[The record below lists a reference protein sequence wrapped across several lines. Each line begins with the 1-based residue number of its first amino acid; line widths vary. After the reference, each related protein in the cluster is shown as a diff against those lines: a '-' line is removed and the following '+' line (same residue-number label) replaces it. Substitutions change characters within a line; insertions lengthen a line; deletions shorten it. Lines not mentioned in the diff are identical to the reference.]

1 MLCRVLAWKWLT
13 ISINPRSIELN
24 GSRHMARRS
33 VVQALY
39 RWELTGELGTGIE
52 NTFLDDWK
60 LEGVDKEY
68 FIQMIRGILKY
79 TAELDRILEKCLDRD
94 LASVDPIERTVLRIG
109 AYELQ
114 FRPEIPV
121 RVVLNEA
128 IELARVF
135 GAEGGYRFVNGVLDR
150 CQKLCRGSEL
160 PVA

>member
-1 MLCRVLAWKWLT
+1 M
-13 ISINPRSIELN
+13 
-24 GSRHMARRS
+24 
-33 VVQALY
+33 QALY
-39 RWELTGELGTGIE
+39 QWELTGQVGAGIE
-52 NTFLDDWK
+52 DSFLNDWG
-60 LEGVDKEY
+60 LEGVDQEY
-68 FIQMIRGILKY
+68 FKQLVQGILKY
-79 TAELDRILEKCLDRD
+79 TAELDCVLEKCLDRD

-109 AYELQ
+109 TYELQ

-135 GAEGGYRFVNGVLDR
+135 GAEEGYRFVNGVLDR

>member
-1 MLCRVLAWKWLT
+1 M
-13 ISINPRSIELN
+13 
-24 GSRHMARRS
+24 
-33 VVQALY
+33 QALY
-39 RWELTGELGTGIE
+39 QLELTGQLGAGIE
-52 NTFLDDWK
+52 DSFLNDWG
-60 LEGVDKEY
+60 LDGVDQEY
-68 FIQMIRGILKY
+68 FKQLIQGILKY
-79 TAELDRILEKCLDRD
+79 TVELDRVLEKCLDRD

-109 AYELQ
+109 TYELQ

-135 GAEGGYRFVNGVLDR
+135 GAEEGYRFVNGVLDR

>member
-1 MLCRVLAWKWLT
+1 MT
-13 ISINPRSIELN
+13 
-24 GSRHMARRS
+24 GSRHMARRG

-39 RWELTGELGTGIE
+39 QWELTGQVGAGIE
-52 NTFLDDWK
+52 DSFLNDWG
-60 LEGVDKEY
+60 LEGVDQEY
-68 FIQMIRGILKY
+68 FKQLVQGILKY
-79 TAELDRILEKCLDRD
+79 TAELDRVLEKCLDRD

-109 AYELQ
+109 TYELQ

-135 GAEGGYRFVNGVLDR
+135 GAEEGYRFVNGVLDR

>member
-1 MLCRVLAWKWLT
+1 
-13 ISINPRSIELN
+13 
-24 GSRHMARRS
+24 MARRS

-39 RWELTGELGTGIE
+39 QWELTGQVGAGIE
-52 NTFLDDWK
+52 DSFLNDWG
-60 LEGVDKEY
+60 LEGVDQEY
-68 FIQMIRGILKY
+68 FKQLVQGILKY
-79 TAELDRILEKCLDRD
+79 TAELDRVLEKCLDRD

-109 AYELQ
+109 TYELQ

-135 GAEGGYRFVNGVLDR
+135 GAEEGYRFVNGVLDR

>member
-1 MLCRVLAWKWLT
+1 M
-13 ISINPRSIELN
+13 
-24 GSRHMARRS
+24 
-33 VVQALY
+33 QALY
-39 RWELTGELGTGIE
+39 QWELTGQVGAGIE
-52 NTFLDDWK
+52 NSFLNDWG
-60 LEGVDKEY
+60 LEGVDQEY
-68 FIQMIRGILKY
+68 FKELVQGILKY
-79 TAELDRILEKCLDRD
+79 TAELDRVLEKCLDRD

-109 AYELQ
+109 TYELQ

-135 GAEGGYRFVNGVLDR
+135 GAEEGYRFVNGVLDR

>member
-1 MLCRVLAWKWLT
+1 MT
-13 ISINPRSIELN
+13 

-39 RWELTGELGTGIE
+39 QWELTGQVGAGIE
-52 NTFLDDWK
+52 DSFLNDWG
-60 LEGVDKEY
+60 LEGVDQEY
-68 FIQMIRGILKY
+68 FKQLIQGILKY
-79 TAELDRILEKCLDRD
+79 TTELDRVLEKCLDRD

-109 AYELQ
+109 TYELQ

-135 GAEGGYRFVNGVLDR
+135 GAEEGYRFVNGVLDR

>member
-1 MLCRVLAWKWLT
+1 M
-13 ISINPRSIELN
+13 
-24 GSRHMARRS
+24 
-33 VVQALY
+33 QALY
-39 RWELTGELGTGIE
+39 QWELTGQVGAGIE
-52 NTFLDDWK
+52 DSFLNDWDV
-60 LEGVDKEY
+60 EGVDQEY
-68 FIQMIRGILKY
+68 FKQLVQGILKY
-79 TAELDRILEKCLDRD
+79 TAELDRVLEKCLDRD

-109 AYELQ
+109 TYELQ

-135 GAEGGYRFVNGVLDR
+135 GAEEGYRFVNGVLDR

>member
-1 MLCRVLAWKWLT
+1 MT
-13 ISINPRSIELN
+13 

-39 RWELTGELGTGIE
+39 QWELTGQLGAGIE
-52 NTFLDDWK
+52 DSFLDDWG
-60 LEGVDKEY
+60 LEGVDQEY
-68 FIQMIRGILKY
+68 FKQLVRGVLKTKAELEGIL
-79 TAELDRILEKCLDRD
+79 EQCLDRD

-109 AYELQ
+109 TYELR
-114 FRPEIPV
+114 FRSEIPV

-135 GAEGGYRFVNGVLDR
+135 GAEEGYRFVNGVLDR
-150 CQKLCRGSEL
+150 CQELCRGSEL

>member
-1 MLCRVLAWKWLT
+1 M
-13 ISINPRSIELN
+13 
-24 GSRHMARRS
+24 
-33 VVQALY
+33 QALY
-39 RWELTGELGTGIE
+39 QWELTGQVGAGIE
-52 NTFLDDWK
+52 DGFLNDWG
-60 LEGVDKEY
+60 LEGVDQEY
-68 FIQMIRGILKY
+68 FKQLVQGILKY
-79 TAELDRILEKCLDRD
+79 TAELDRVLEKCLDRD

-109 AYELQ
+109 TYELQ

-135 GAEGGYRFVNGVLDR
+135 GAEEGYRFVNGVLDR

>member
-1 MLCRVLAWKWLT
+1 
-13 ISINPRSIELN
+13 
-24 GSRHMARRS
+24 
-33 VVQALY
+33 VQALY
-39 RWELTGELGTGIE
+39 QWELTGEVDAGIE
-52 NTFLDDWK
+52 DSFLNDWGLK
-60 LEGVDKEY
+60 GVDQEY
-68 FIQMIRGILKY
+68 FKQLVQGILKY
-79 TAELDRILEKCLDRD
+79 TAELDCVLEECLDRD

-109 AYELQ
+109 TYELQ

-135 GAEGGYRFVNGVLDR
+135 GAEEGYRFVNSVLDR

>member
-1 MLCRVLAWKWLT
+1 
-13 ISINPRSIELN
+13 
-24 GSRHMARRS
+24 
-33 VVQALY
+33 VQALY
-39 RWELTGELGTGIE
+39 QWELTGQVGAGIE
-52 NTFLDDWK
+52 DSFLNDWG
-60 LEGVDKEY
+60 LEGVDQEY
-68 FIQMIRGILKY
+68 FKQLVQGILKY
-79 TAELDRILEKCLDRD
+79 TAELDRVLEKCLDRD

-109 AYELQ
+109 TYELQ

-135 GAEGGYRFVNGVLDR
+135 GAEEGYRFVNGVLDR

>member
-1 MLCRVLAWKWLT
+1 M
-13 ISINPRSIELN
+13 
-24 GSRHMARRS
+24 
-33 VVQALY
+33 QALY
-39 RWELTGELGTGIE
+39 QWELTGQVGAGIE
-52 NTFLDDWK
+52 DSFLNDWR
-60 LEGVDKEY
+60 LEGVDQEY
-68 FIQMIRGILKY
+68 FKQLVQGILKY
-79 TAELDRILEKCLDRD
+79 TAELDRVLEKCLDRD

-109 AYELQ
+109 TYELQ

-135 GAEGGYRFVNGVLDR
+135 GAEEGYRFVNGVLDR

>member
-1 MLCRVLAWKWLT
+1 MT
-13 ISINPRSIELN
+13 

-39 RWELTGELGTGIE
+39 QWELTGQLDAGIE
-52 NTFLDDWK
+52 DSFLNDWP
-60 LEGVDKEY
+60 LEGVDQEY
-68 FIQMIRGILKY
+68 FKHLVQGILKY
-79 TAELDRILEKCLDRD
+79 TAELDRVLEKCLDRD

-109 AYELQ
+109 TYELQ

-135 GAEGGYRFVNGVLDR
+135 GAEEGYRFVNGVLDR

>member
-1 MLCRVLAWKWLT
+1 
-13 ISINPRSIELN
+13 
-24 GSRHMARRS
+24 MARRS

-39 RWELTGELGTGIE
+39 QWELTGQVGAGIE
-52 NTFLDDWK
+52 DSFLNDWG
-60 LEGVDKEY
+60 LEGVDQEY
-68 FIQMIRGILKY
+68 FKQLVQGILKY
-79 TAELDRILEKCLDRD
+79 TAELDRVLEKCLDRD

-109 AYELQ
+109 TYELQ

-135 GAEGGYRFVNGVLDR
+135 GAEEGYRFVNGVLDR
-150 CQKLCRGSEL
+150 CQKLCRDPEL

>member
-1 MLCRVLAWKWLT
+1 M
-13 ISINPRSIELN
+13 
-24 GSRHMARRS
+24 
-33 VVQALY
+33 QALY
-39 RWELTGELGTGIE
+39 QWELTGQAGAGIE
-52 NTFLDDWK
+52 DSFLNDWG
-60 LEGVDKEY
+60 LEGVDQEY
-68 FIQMIRGILKY
+68 FKQLVQGILKY
-79 TAELDRILEKCLDRD
+79 TAELDRVLEKCLDRD

-109 AYELQ
+109 TYELQ

-135 GAEGGYRFVNGVLDR
+135 GAEEGYRFVNGVLDR

>member
-1 MLCRVLAWKWLT
+1 
-13 ISINPRSIELN
+13 
-24 GSRHMARRS
+24 MARRS

-39 RWELTGELGTGIE
+39 QWELTGQVGAGIE
-52 NTFLDDWK
+52 DSFLNDWD
-60 LEGVDKEY
+60 LEGVDQDY
-68 FIQMIRGILKY
+68 FKQLVQGILKY
-79 TAELDRILEKCLDRD
+79 TAELDRVLEKCLDRD

-109 AYELQ
+109 TYELQ

-135 GAEGGYRFVNGVLDR
+135 GAEEGYRFVNGVLDR

>member
-1 MLCRVLAWKWLT
+1 
-13 ISINPRSIELN
+13 
-24 GSRHMARRS
+24 MARRS

-39 RWELTGELGTGIE
+39 QWELMGQLSAGIE
-52 NTFLDDWK
+52 DSFLDDWGLK
-60 LEGVDKEY
+60 GVDQEY
-68 FIQMIRGILKY
+68 FKQLVRGILNY
-79 TAELDRILEKCLDRD
+79 TAELDRVLEQCLDRD

-109 AYELQ
+109 TYELQ

-135 GAEGGYRFVNGVLDR
+135 GAEEGYRFVNGVLDR
-150 CQKLCRGSEL
+150 CKELCRSSEV

>member
-1 MLCRVLAWKWLT
+1 
-13 ISINPRSIELN
+13 
-24 GSRHMARRS
+24 MARRS

-39 RWELTGELGTGIE
+39 QWELTGQIGTGIE
-52 NTFLDDWK
+52 DSFLNDWN
-60 LEGVDKEY
+60 LEGVDQEY
-68 FIQMIRGILKY
+68 FKQLVQGILKY
-79 TAELDRILEKCLDRD
+79 SAELDRVLEKCLDRD

-109 AYELQ
+109 TYELQ

-135 GAEGGYRFVNGVLDR
+135 GAEEGYRFVNGVLDQ

-160 PVA
+160 PVT

>member
-1 MLCRVLAWKWLT
+1 MT
-13 ISINPRSIELN
+13 

-39 RWELTGELGTGIE
+39 QWELTGQLGSGIE
-52 NTFLDDWK
+52 DSFLDDWE
-60 LEGVDKEY
+60 LEGVDQEY
-68 FIQMIRGILKY
+68 FKQLVRGVLKY
-79 TAELDRILEKCLDRD
+79 TDELDRILEQCLDRD

-109 AYELQ
+109 TYELQ

-135 GAEGGYRFVNGVLDR
+135 GAEEGYRFVNGVLDR

-160 PVA
+160 PVT

>member
-1 MLCRVLAWKWLT
+1 M
-13 ISINPRSIELN
+13 
-24 GSRHMARRS
+24 
-33 VVQALY
+33 QALY
-39 RWELTGELGTGIE
+39 QWELTGQVGAGIE
-52 NTFLDDWK
+52 DSFLNDWG
-60 LEGVDKEY
+60 LEGVDQEY
-68 FIQMIRGILKY
+68 FKQLVQGILKY
-79 TAELDRILEKCLDRD
+79 TAELDRVLEKCVDRD

-109 AYELQ
+109 TYELQ

-135 GAEGGYRFVNGVLDR
+135 GAEEGYRFVNGVLDR